1 MESGRGRWMRRGTL
15 PGGWE
20 CDVGSQPPGLR
31 GRHYPEKGVAAMKS
45 LNASFLMAVLYG
57 LVGYFVMRLILG
69 RLMWKLWEIFY
80 LTP

>member
-1 MESGRGRWMRRGTL
+1 
-15 PGGWE
+15 
-20 CDVGSQPPGLR
+20 
-31 GRHYPEKGVAAMKS
+31 MKS